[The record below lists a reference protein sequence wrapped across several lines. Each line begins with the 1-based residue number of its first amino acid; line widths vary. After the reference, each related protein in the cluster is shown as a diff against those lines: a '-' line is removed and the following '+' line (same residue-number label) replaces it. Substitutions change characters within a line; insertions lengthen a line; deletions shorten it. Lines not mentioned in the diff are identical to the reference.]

1 MSGEVAVH
9 QGKRACVRATGTPEQ
24 GEHAQGFRAV
34 WIKPQL
40 FSP

>member
-9 QGKRACVRATGTPEQ
+9 QSKRAYVRATGTPEQ
-24 GEHAQGFRAV
+24 REHAQGFRAV
-34 WIKPQL
+34 WMKPQL